1 LYDFT
6 SGFIPELIHSKA
18 PMNPAVLPLKSLY
31 GHHNVNRR
39 THRDGVLYV
48 NNALG
53 YPSEHKISAKQM
65 ICVAEE

>member
-1 LYDFT
+1 
-6 SGFIPELIHSKA
+6 
-18 PMNPAVLPLKSLY
+18 MNPAVLPLKSLY

-39 THRDGVLYV
+39 THRDGVLYL